1 MNKIKK
7 LFTSAKALEDNLE
20 PLLEPPE
27 VEVALIVFSFKE
39 KLVLLFADFLA
50 KSCLIFLNIK
60 YVLNLLD
67 IQTVKIYF
75 ILLVYH

>member
-1 MNKIKK
+1 
-7 LFTSAKALEDNLE
+7 
-20 PLLEPPE
+20 
-27 VEVALIVFSFKE
+27 
-39 KLVLLFADFLA
+39 LFADFLA